1 MPGRLIC
8 PICRQETGSLTR
20 KVAGGVTWIWC
31 FGLFI
36 FTGICCFI
44 PFCVD
49 SCQDTELVCMNC
61 QFVKARQEANCC

>member
-1 MPGRLIC
+1 M
-8 PICRQETGSLTR
+8 TR
-20 KVAGGVTWIWC
+20 KVPGGVTWIWC

-36 FTGICCFI
+36 FTGICCFF

-61 QFVKARQEANCC
+61 QCVKARQEANCC